1 MEAGQWRKERKNA
14 ILCPNM
20 TVEEIAKSD
29 EFRSVVEDYRGMCF
43 WNMAENWLPHTRE
56 EFLVAAENL
65 EHYGDLSAYRKA
77 GRMREWLLHA
87 FSPTS

>member
-29 EFRSVVEDYRGMCF
+29 EFRSVVEVMSVEAHTVLERRCWFLPQFNPQTPKSCF
-43 WNMAENWLPHTRE
+43 FRF
-56 EFLVAAENL
+56 FLQNAL
-65 EHYGDLSAYRKA
+65 D
-77 GRMREWLLHA
+77 
-87 FSPTS
+87 F